1 SHSSTVNIGYGSH
14 LSLSVAATRA
24 ITEAAQSRLTFI
36 HGSREDLAAKN
47 CYKASDVPSKVY
59 AYFDRIESNTRWR
72 TLSNMAGKDLLQDY
86 TQILE
91 HLSQADYK
99 NIFRVNLTRSPF
111 NIPVVKVF
119 VSGLKMNHHLF

>member
-1 SHSSTVNIGYGSH
+1 
-14 LSLSVAATRA
+14 
-24 ITEAAQSRLTFI
+24 
-36 HGSREDLAAKN
+36 KN
-47 CYKASDVPSKVY
+47 CYKSSDVPSKVY